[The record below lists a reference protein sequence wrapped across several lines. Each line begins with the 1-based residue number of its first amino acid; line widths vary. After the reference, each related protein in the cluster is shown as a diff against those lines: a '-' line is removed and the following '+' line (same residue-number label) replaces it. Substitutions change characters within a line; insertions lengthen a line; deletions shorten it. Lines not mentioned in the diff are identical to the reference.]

1 MKEKERRQ
9 IILIKEIQTYSGLE
23 NFGDTYSLIH
33 LGGCI
38 YPVEEY
44 IPSEKYENN
53 LGVQITKVI
62 IRDLDIEIYVS
73 EVETLNDLL
82 QDITDGCK
90 KSAFSFDTIEVF
102 KNGLVKVL

>member
-1 MKEKERRQ
+1 MKEKERRK

-62 IRDLDIEIYVS
+62 IRDLGIEIYVS

-82 QDITDGCK
+82 QDIKDGCK
-90 KSAFSFDTIEVF
+90 NQPLVLIQSRFSRMV
-102 KNGLVKVL
+102 